1 MFYISPFRDNIE
13 SHAIL
18 MGIVSDYQ
26 NAQAIKREGAYFQYT
41 REQVQ
46 AVIDQCEI
54 LLTGTHDYPGAALA

>member
-1 MFYISPFRDNIE
+1 MFYISPFRSNIE

-41 REQVQ
+41 REQVE
-46 AVIDQCEI
+46 AVIKECEI